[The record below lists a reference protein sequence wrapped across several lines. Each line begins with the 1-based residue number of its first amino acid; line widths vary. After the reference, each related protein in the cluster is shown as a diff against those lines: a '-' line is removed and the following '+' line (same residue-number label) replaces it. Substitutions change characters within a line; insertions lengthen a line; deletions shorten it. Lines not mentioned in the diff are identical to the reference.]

1 MLRKGQQKDK
11 EIVRKKLRKLED
23 QTRQSDI
30 QQPFHILF
38 LTYFTTDRKWHV
50 FSFEESLSNIC
61 CFG

>member
-38 LTYFTTDRKWHV
+38 LT
-50 FSFEESLSNIC
+50 
-61 CFG
+61 